1 MVEMGIR
8 EELAPE
14 DKGTRTFLRPAAH
27 TLSRK
32 EKSSFCEFLA
42 SVKVPEV
49 AIRAILP
56 DKMADDSGSSTDNPS
71 QPRDASEQER
81 QLQEEAARIQRGLC
95 VIYIGA
101 VARSTVPITAQHWR
115 RVDRSVRDTIWTD
128 VSSVFDIDESR
139 KRFVEGKAGRVPSLI
154 RDLVKP
160 EDWAAFVTSRRDRQ
174 FQELSSQNKERVKKN
189 EYPYRKGRLGY
200 AGLEQEVTQQEG
212 SDVTVSRQMLWAL
225 ARQNK
230 DGQIDN
236 PRVKEVVD
244 RMESLSQEVSQ
255 GAYSADDQDILRR
268 ALGTPDHPG
277 LLRGVGY
284 GVTKRDYFG
293 YRQKPSS
300 SCTPSSAEFMEL
312 KEETRWLKEQ
322 VKAQA
327 LLIEQLI
334 KNQAPQPA
342 PNLSPSGKD
351 SCTFPL
357 LPEGEAD
364 VQCMADSPKH
374 HTVATGRICKTV
386 AQAVGSFVAWPGRLL
401 TLGHPS
407 KSKGKKSLLGDHS
420 LSSPQKQ
427 PSEPVQVVS
436 SRFRICLE
444 EYAIGARLEHGE
456 DFMIPLEF
464 EPEVYGRPSSD
475 YVTNEVLKE
484 ILTHGMASTNA
495 CNFYIRYLFKN
506 FIAPGGLD
514 DKFKI
519 ISPHTFAGHGPNMKK
534 DLSRDLLDIFIS
546 RATPGAQTLFLA
558 PYCQG

>member
-1 MVEMGIR
+1 MSNAV
-8 EELAPE
+8 
-14 DKGTRTFLRPAAH
+14 GT
-27 TLSRK
+27 
-32 EKSSFCEFLA
+32 
-42 SVKVPEV
+42 
-49 AIRAILP
+49 
-56 DKMADDSGSSTDNPS
+56 
-71 QPRDASEQER
+71 
-81 QLQEEAARIQRGLC
+81 
-95 VIYIGA
+95 
-101 VARSTVPITAQHWR
+101 
-115 RVDRSVRDTIWTD
+115 
-128 VSSVFDIDESR
+128 
-139 KRFVEGKAGRVPSLI
+139 
-154 RDLVKP
+154 
-160 EDWAAFVTSRRDRQ
+160 
-174 FQELSSQNKERVKKN
+174 
-189 EYPYRKGRLGY
+189 
-200 AGLEQEVTQQEG
+200 
-212 SDVTVSRQMLWAL
+212 
-225 ARQNK
+225 
-230 DGQIDN
+230 GQ
-236 PRVKEVVD
+236 
-244 RMESLSQEVSQ
+244 ESLSQEVSH

-322 VKAQA
+322 VKVQA

-334 KNQAPQPA
+334 KIQAPQPA

-351 SCTFPL
+351 SCTFSL
-357 LPEGEAD
+357 LPELNTTIDANYALPIPTPDAE
-364 VQCMADSPKH
+364 
-374 HTVATGRICKTV
+374 TV

-519 ISPHTFAGHGPNMKK
+519 QPPHFCWPRT
-534 DLSRDLLDIFIS
+534 
-546 RATPGAQTLFLA
+546 
-558 PYCQG
+558 

>member
-1 MVEMGIR
+1 
-8 EELAPE
+8 
-14 DKGTRTFLRPAAH
+14 
-27 TLSRK
+27 
-32 EKSSFCEFLA
+32 
-42 SVKVPEV
+42 
-49 AIRAILP
+49 
-56 DKMADDSGSSTDNPS
+56 MADDSGSSTDNPS

-95 VIYIGA
+95 VMQEVVKARTEGKKFAVQWNKKGQAVRSNKFISYIGA

-128 VSSVFDIDESR
+128 VSSAFDIDESR
-139 KRFVEGKAGRVPSLI
+139 KRFVEGKAGRALRSFRYFVTHKYLKDPSTADESQVPSLI

-255 GAYSADDQDILRR
+255 GAYSVDDQDILRR

-300 SCTPSSAEFMEL
+300 SCTPSSAKFMEL

-322 VKAQA
+322 VKVQA

-374 HTVATGRICKTV
+374 HTVATGRMFNLPGESIIHNVPLPADHVRVQLNTAIDANYALPILTPDAETV

-407 KSKGKKSLLGDHS
+407 K
-420 LSSPQKQ
+420 
-427 PSEPVQVVS
+427 V
-436 SRFRICLE
+436 
-444 EYAIGARLEHGE
+444 YMYRLQ
-456 DFMIPLEF
+456 IQL
-464 EPEVYGRPSSD
+464 
-475 YVTNEVLKE
+475 
-484 ILTHGMASTNA
+484 I
-495 CNFYIRYLFKN
+495 
-506 FIAPGGLD
+506 
-514 DKFKI
+514 
-519 ISPHTFAGHGPNMKK
+519 
-534 DLSRDLLDIFIS
+534 
-546 RATPGAQTLFLA
+546 
-558 PYCQG
+558 